1 MAPPE
6 TRLPAVSRSG
16 KLGYVAAIDG
26 LRCLAVLAVLVYHL
40 RPARLPG
47 GFAGVDLFFVI
58 SGFVV
63 TASVARRGFP
73 DVRALLTFF
82 YVRRFL
88 RILPALFVM
97 LIIVTLLSVLF
108 IPLVGEVTNARDVA
122 LGASF
127 GGGNV
132 VLAVSSFEYFAGS
145 SARNPLLHT
154 WTLGVEEQFYL
165 LFPALYWLSLR
176 RAPDGRA
183 ILRAAPVAVV
193 SLLSLAAA
201 AAWPEQAAL
210 DRFYM
215 MPPRLW
221 ELGLGMLLL
230 ITMPRWHPFLEA
242 APTAI
247 AWSAFAAFTAAL
259 LWSFLRVDLDSMP
272 FPGAVPA
279 VLASAGLI
287 ALVCARPEMAP
298 SRLLAASP
306 FTFVGRISYS
316 LYLWHWPVIVLL
328 RWTVGID
335 QRLTALVAVTLSF
348 AMAIASYYLV
358 ERRFR
363 RSAPAISPN
372 GGRTIIGGL
381 LAAVACAA
389 VTALVFRS
397 EPAISLSRYAATG
410 AALEPSPAG
419 CGLDRLERGLGDGKA
434 WMWDPRCGGA
444 ATGPRLVMLGDSH
457 ARYYRPMLERYAAET
472 GAAVLLYEHL
482 ACDFPSMRRPLS
494 QRPRCQRFYQ
504 GVMAE
509 LEERIRPGDV
519 IYMVSMHLN
528 AIDRFWVGPRMLT
541 RAGLGAGPSPPS
553 QSREEAL
560 AMLAPLAAKGAVL
573 VIELPKPMFPSSPFA
588 CMDWFNR
595 NNMLCAGGFTIRRDE
610 IAALRGPAVAKLRD
624 LALRLPG
631 AMVADPLPIL
641 CPGAVCSA
649 FAGDKPLFWDS
660 HHVSRFG
667 NERLYPAFKALIL
680 AAGQFAQAAQH
691 PGSAARGGGR

>member
-1 MAPPE
+1 MAGPE
-6 TRLPAVSRSG
+6 KRLTAVGRAAD
-16 KLGYVAAIDG
+16 LGYVPAIDG

-47 GFAGVDLFFVI
+47 GFTGVDLFFVI

-73 DVRALLTFF
+73 NVRALLTYF
-82 YVRRFL
+82 YARRFL
-88 RILPALFVM
+88 RILPALFAM
-97 LIIVTLLSVLF
+97 LVIVALLSVLF

-122 LGASF
+122 VGASF
-127 GGGNV
+127 GASNI
-132 VLAVSSFEYFAGS
+132 VLAVSSFEYFAAS

-176 RAPDGRA
+176 RAPDGGA
-183 ILRAAPVAVV
+183 ILRAAPVALV

-201 AAWPEQAAL
+201 AAWPPASAL

-230 ITMPRWHPFLEA
+230 ITMPRWLPLLKA

-247 AWSAFAAFTAAL
+247 AWGAFAACTAAL
-259 LWSFLRVDLDSMP
+259 LWSFLRVELDAMP
-272 FPGAVPA
+272 FPGAIPA
-279 VLASAGLI
+279 VAASAGLI

-298 SRLLAASP
+298 SRLLATSP

-335 QRLTALVAVTLSF
+335 QRLTALLAVMLSF
-348 AMAIASYYLV
+348 AMATGSYYLV
-358 ERRFR
+358 ELRFR
-363 RSAPAISPN
+363 RPAPAAGPS
-372 GGRTIIGGL
+372 GGRTVIAGL
-381 LAAVACAA
+381 LAAAACAA
-389 VTALVFRS
+389 LAALVFRS

-410 AALEPSPAG
+410 AALDRAPEG
-419 CGLDRLERGLGDGKA
+419 CRLERQERSLAGGAA
-434 WMWDPRCGGA
+434 WARHPRCGGP
-444 ATGPRLVMLGDSH
+444 ATAPRLVMLGDSH
-457 ARYYRPMLERYAAET
+457 ARYYRPILERYAAET
-472 GAAVLLYEHL
+472 GAVVQLYYHA
-482 ACDFPSMRRPLS
+482 ACDFPSMRWPLS

-504 GVMAE
+504 AVMAE
-509 LEERIRPGDV
+509 LGGRIRPGDV
-519 IYMVSMHLN
+519 VYMVSMHLD
-528 AIDRFWVGPRMLT
+528 AIDSFWAGPRILT
-541 RAGLGAGPSPPS
+541 GAVRRPAPSPPG

-560 AMLAPLAAKGAVL
+560 AMLAPLAARGAVL
-573 VIELPKPMFPSSPFA
+573 VFELPKPIFRSSPFA

-595 NNMLCAGGFTIRRDE
+595 NNMLCAGGFTMRREE
-610 IAALRGPAVAKLRD
+610 IVALRRPAVAKLRD
-624 LALRLPG
+624 VARRLPR
-631 AMVADPLPIL
+631 AVVADPLPIL

-667 NERLYPAFKALIL
+667 NDRLYPAFRALVL
-680 AAGQFAQAAQH
+680 SAGQTARAARP
-691 PGSAARGGGR
+691 PGRAARGSAR